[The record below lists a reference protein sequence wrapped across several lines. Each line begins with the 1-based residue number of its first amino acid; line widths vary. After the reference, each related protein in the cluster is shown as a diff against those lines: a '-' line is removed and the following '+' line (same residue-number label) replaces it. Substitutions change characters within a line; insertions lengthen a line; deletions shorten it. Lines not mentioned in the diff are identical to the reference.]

1 MGGLIIEDA
10 TLCAVLKLLKEEGV
24 DLNKLQNKY
33 AHRLMNNEIPMIP
46 EDYREESLII
56 LRNAIDN
63 I

>member
-1 MGGLIIEDA
+1 MGGFIVEDA

-24 DLNKLQNKY
+24 DLNELQKKY
-33 AHRLMNNEIPMIP
+33 TDRLMKNEISMIP

-63 I
+63 T

>member
-1 MGGLIIEDA
+1 MCGTKTSKGG
-10 TLCAVLKLLKEEGV
+10 GV
-24 DLNKLQNKY
+24 DLNELQKKY

-63 I
+63 T